1 MPRPH
6 LPAPKQLS
14 FRHSLHHERHLMEQ
28 VDVPIVT
35 VSSTFLEAFP
45 RSEIRHHSQEIVL
58 SRAHYSQAI
67 ACLIAAVRLS
77 RTTWLVDPTNYVSA
91 ADWPK
96 LLLTEKVAETLVRHD
111 FLLQVRRLIENRA
124 RDKLPISG
132 AIDDPLLYVTDRVTH
147 PILSLHY
154 ETANLLVPTHKVLS
168 VVTDPYIRPQYL
180 IHAANPNLHFAVFDQ
195 ATKKELISKTSA
207 DLTSKIYVTGPPV
220 DPRIVDCRRSKRPTT
235 LTTRPLRLGLTTGG
249 TGTNKPEIEAILD
262 SLAPRLTGRT
272 TTLQLLCYAGTHP
285 DFKTMFINF
294 ARRHH
299 LTIRPA
305 SDTAAEFRLIHADHL
320 MAANELLIDHLFP
333 WADIVITKPSGD
345 IAYEAAAAGAGLL
358 FLNPLGP
365 WEKAIQ
371 ARFEKLQIGADIPN
385 PHHFADQLIKLE
397 QAQWPAAAQTHALKL
412 PSLYLNGASK
422 IVKTLLK
429 L

>member
-1 MPRPH
+1 MPH
-6 LPAPKQLS
+6 LSAPPKLS
-14 FRHSLHHERHLMEQ
+14 LRHSLHRERHLLEQ

-35 VSSTFLEAFP
+35 VSATFLEAFP
-45 RSEIRHHSQEIVL
+45 RQEIRYHTQEIVL

-67 ACLIAAVRLS
+67 ACLIAAVRLHK
-77 RTTWLVDPTNYVSA
+77 TTWLVDPTNYVSA

-132 AIDDPLLYVTDRVTH
+132 AIADPLLYVTDRVTK
-147 PILSLHY
+147 PLLSLHY
-154 ETANLLVPTHKVLS
+154 ETANLLTATHKVLS

-180 IHAANPNLHFAVFDQ
+180 IHAAHPNLHFAVFDE
-195 ATKKELISKTSA
+195 ATRHELIAKTSPA
-207 DLTSKIYVTGPPV
+207 IGRKVYVTGPPV
-220 DPRIVDCRRSKRPTT
+220 DPRIVDTRKLKSPKN
-235 LTTRPLRLGLTTGG
+235 LSDRPLRLAITTGG
-249 TGTNKPEIEAILD
+249 TGTNKPEIEAMLD

-285 DFKTMFINF
+285 DFKTMFIDF

-299 LTIRPA
+299 LTIAPLSHA
-305 SDTAAEFRLIHADHL
+305 QAEFRLIYADHL

-333 WADIVITKPSGD
+333 WADVVVTKPSGD
-345 IAYEAAAAGAGLL
+345 VAYEAAAAGAGLL

-365 WEKAIQ
+365 WEEAIQ
-371 ARFEKLQIGADIPN
+371 TRFAKLGVGTDIPE
-385 PHHFADQLIKLE
+385 PHHFADQLIRLE
-397 QAQWPAAAQTHALKL
+397 QTRWPQSAQTHALKL
-412 PSLYLNGASK
+412 PPLYLNGASN
-422 IVKTLLK
+422 IVTTLLQ